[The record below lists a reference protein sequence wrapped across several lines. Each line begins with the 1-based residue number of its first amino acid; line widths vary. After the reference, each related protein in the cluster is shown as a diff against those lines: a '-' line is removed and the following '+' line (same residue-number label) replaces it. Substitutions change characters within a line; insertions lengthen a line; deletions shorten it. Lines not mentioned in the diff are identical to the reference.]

1 MSRILVIESS
11 ARQQG
16 SVSREL
22 TQQFIANWQAA
33 HPADQV
39 QVRDL
44 AAEPVPHLDATL
56 LGGWMTPSEQQN
68 DAEKAALARSNQLT
82 DELLAADVLV
92 LAAPMYNFAI
102 PSTLKAWLDHVL
114 RAGVTF
120 KYTETGPQGLLTGKR
135 AFVLTARGGIY
146 AGSALDHQEP
156 YLRQVLAF
164 IGIHDVQFIHAEGLN
179 MGAEFSEKGLA
190 QAKAN
195 LEGLRGQAL
204 SVIAQNIDALLVGPT
219 SDLPEAV
226 RLDMAYAA
234 SSQIIDA
241 ASPFAMDDLCIAA
254 RGLCDLLDA
263 APRTGGF
270 DWRISTVHAQAMKLL
285 LALPCEAVEPRQ
297 RDERD
302 QCGGEAAQHGG

>member
-22 TQQFIANWQAA
+22 TQQFIGNWQAA
-33 HPADQV
+33 HPADQI

-44 AAEPVPHLDATL
+44 AVDPVPHLDATL
-56 LGGWMTPSEQQN
+56 LGGWMTPSEQQSE
-68 DAEKAALARSNQLT
+68 AEKVALARSNLLT
-82 DELLAADVLV
+82 DEVLAADVLV

-156 YLRQVLAF
+156 YLRQALAF

-179 MGAEFSEKGLA
+179 LGAEFSEKGLA
-190 QAKAN
+190 QARAKVA
-195 LEGLRGQAL
+195 EVA
-204 SVIAQNIDALLVGPT
+204 
-219 SDLPEAV
+219 
-226 RLDMAYAA
+226 
-234 SSQIIDA
+234 
-241 ASPFAMDDLCIAA
+241 
-254 RGLCDLLDA
+254 
-263 APRTGGF
+263 
-270 DWRISTVHAQAMKLL
+270 
-285 LALPCEAVEPRQ
+285 
-297 RDERD
+297 
-302 QCGGEAAQHGG
+302 

>member
-22 TQQFIANWQAA
+22 TQQFIGNWQAA
-33 HPADQV
+33 HPADQI

-44 AAEPVPHLDATL
+44 AVDPVPHLDATL
-56 LGGWMTPSEQQN
+56 LGGWMTPSEQQSE
-68 DAEKAALARSNQLT
+68 AEKAALARSNLLT
-82 DELLAADVLV
+82 DEVLAADVLV

-156 YLRQVLAF
+156 YLRQALAF

-179 MGAEFSEKGLA
+179 LGAEFSEKGLA
-190 QAKAN
+190 QARAKVA
-195 LEGLRGQAL
+195 EVA
-204 SVIAQNIDALLVGPT
+204 
-219 SDLPEAV
+219 
-226 RLDMAYAA
+226 
-234 SSQIIDA
+234 
-241 ASPFAMDDLCIAA
+241 
-254 RGLCDLLDA
+254 
-263 APRTGGF
+263 
-270 DWRISTVHAQAMKLL
+270 
-285 LALPCEAVEPRQ
+285 
-297 RDERD
+297 
-302 QCGGEAAQHGG
+302 